1 VANASFKFVGHFADA
16 SGNLLRNFG
25 SGLQFLVNAAELT
38 GINFEGGYMPDP
50 VSVNSVL
57 ASHGLIPSGATFVV
71 DGWANLDHQHN
82 NPVNILS

>member
-1 VANASFKFVGHFADA
+1 VATISCKFVGHFEDA
-16 SGNLLRNFG
+16 SGKLVRNFG
-25 SGLQFLVNAAELT
+25 SGLQFLVNAVMLT

-71 DGWANLDHQHN
+71 DGWANLDRQHT
-82 NPVNILS
+82 NPPNVLS